1 MKKALLSP
9 SAASRVDRAAA
20 WLAERSPGE
29 QIVVATAKREAAS
42 EIVRRKVPE
51 SKGGAAFGWHR
62 ATVGHLAAE
71 IAGDA
76 LTDEA

>member
-1 MKKALLSP
+1 MT
-9 SAASRVDRAAA
+9 
-20 WLAERSPGE
+20 
-29 QIVVATAKREAAS
+29 ATREAAS

-51 SKGGAAFGWHR
+51 SKGGAAFEWHR
-62 ATVGHLAAE
+62 ATVGRLAAE

>member
-1 MKKALLSP
+1 MKKPFSAHLPRVASTALQPGLLSDHP
-9 SAASRVDRAAA
+9 ASRSWSLPNR
-20 WLAERSPGE
+20 G
-29 QIVVATAKREAAS
+29 AAS
-42 EIVRRKVPE
+42 EIVRRKVLE

-62 ATVGHLAAE
+62 ATVGRLAAE